1 MVTTTT
7 DLSFD
12 APSAGA
18 LRVRLRE
25 SQWRM
30 VLAAAGS
37 PAVPAWA
44 EPMTP
49 PDEVLAAD
57 DALLV
62 DESPVDASGSTGP
75 SLAKEVDAADAVLVD
90 PALVEAAWMR
100 DVALV
105 EIEVAMTAGNRGLE
119 ALVWATANSGS
130 SVVRG
135 MDLATSQGA
144 AAYRL
149 RPGIEVN
156 AFSTG
161 GLLDEVLRLVP
172 PAPVSTPAP
181 AVTIPEELTITL
193 ASAIRD
199 GNTLLLDAICRD
211 LRVAEPPAM
220 AMAIAGSVDGSLTL
234 TVRSAGR
241 ADVSVLSLL
250 RCSAG
255 WVELTRTRDDQVRHQ
270 PQTQADIIRMLLFD
284 VTGRMDT
291 ALRAST
297 ATTQEDSE

>member
-1 MVTTTT
+1 M
-7 DLSFD
+7 
-12 APSAGA
+12 
-18 LRVRLRE
+18 RLRE
-25 SQWRM
+25 SQWRT

-49 PDEVLAAD
+49 PEEVLAAA
-57 DALLV
+57 DAPLV
-62 DESPVDASGSTGP
+62 DESPADEGGGTGP
-75 SLAKEVDAADAVLVD
+75 SLVKEVDAVDVD
-90 PALVEAAWMR
+90 PALIEAAWMR
-100 DVALV
+100 EVALV
-105 EIEVAMTAGNRGLE
+105 EIEVSMTAGNRGLE
-119 ALVWATANSGS
+119 ALVWATATTGS
-130 SVVRG
+130 SMVRG
-135 MDLATSQGA
+135 LDLARSDGA
-144 AAYRL
+144 TAYRL

-161 GLLDEVLRLVP
+161 SLLDEVLRLVP

-199 GNTLLLDAICRD
+199 GNALLLDAICRD
-211 LRVAEPPAM
+211 LRVTEPPAL

-241 ADVSVLSLL
+241 TDVSVLSLL

-270 PQTQADIIRMLLFD
+270 PQTPADIIRMLLFD
-284 VTGRMDT
+284 VTGRMDA